1 MSFGGFAFFPPVIK
15 YLLIINAGVFLLQNF
30 FLPALH
36 IGSTSIYKLFFD
48 YFALQP
54 IFGSRLQGLV
64 KTAPFLPWQLITY
77 MFMHGSFMHL
87 FFNMFALWM
96 FGVELE
102 NLWGSKKFLF
112 YYFLCGIGAGLAN
125 LLIAP
130 FFTTVGPTVGASGS
144 IYGVLVAF
152 GFLFPNRE
160 IYIYFLLPVKAKYLV
175 VLYMALEIFSVA
187 SQQESGVA
195 HVAHL
200 GGALVGIVYLLI
212 TKGRSQMSFFGNSP
226 RKSAG
231 SFFSTQSKQT
241 PFGSGQGFSGTG
253 NKAPDVKEASYV
265 ETELYDYKK
274 EQDEKQAASQKKI
287 DDILDKLSAGGYQ
300 SLTEEEKKT
309 LFREGKKIR

>member
-1 MSFGGFAFFPPVIK
+1 MNQYQSSPFSMPPVVK
-15 YLLIINAGVFLLQNF
+15 NLIMINIVMLVA
-30 FLPALH
+30 
-36 IGSTSIYKLFFD
+36 TW
-48 YFALQP
+48 ALQSSGIDLTEKLGLYYP
-54 IFGSRLQGLV
+54 GSEHFRPYQFV
-64 KTAPFLPWQLITY
+64 TH
-77 MFMHGSFMHL
+77 MFMHANFMHL

-130 FFTTVGPTVGASGS
+130 FFTSVGPTVGASGS

-187 SQQESGVA
+187 SQQESGIA

-212 TKGRSQMSFFGNSP
+212 T
-226 RKSAG
+226 
-231 SFFSTQSKQT
+231 
-241 PFGSGQGFSGTG
+241 
-253 NKAPDVKEASYV
+253 
-265 ETELYDYKK
+265 
-274 EQDEKQAASQKKI
+274 
-287 DDILDKLSAGGYQ
+287 
-300 SLTEEEKKT
+300 
-309 LFREGKKIR
+309 